1 MAENGVLYMRRSL
14 KDNDRV
20 LEWSPAA
27 AKSPDII
34 PYGAGTTGDA
44 QKLFKENYSQD
55 VGRPLIPGEPN
66 HVYVRAKNLGGS
78 PAAGAV
84 RLYQT
89 KSSLLLFPQ
98 MWQDGPLKTASGGDT
113 SALRVTEPG
122 AVVVG
127 AEPFVWNPDVPP
139 SRFHYCLVALATT
152 DGTPPPAAPK
162 VRDVRGLAQWLADAK
177 LTSRNVFFVDA
188 NAPAAAVDTEY
199 EQGETEAKIDF
210 TIECTNCP
218 VGKSWVQFM
227 SSSKPPIQ
235 IGKTKITDSNFVT
248 GVSNVVVPANLK
260 TTFQILY
267 WAEDQPG
274 AGWQIDFV
282 ASMKVPKSDPLFA
295 HARTPAEMG
304 WPRADHLAEGGGT
317 PVKSVT
323 LGTATLKNASIL

>member
-20 LEWSPAA
+20 LDWSPAA

-44 QKLFKENYSQD
+44 QILFKENYSQD

-66 HVYVRAKNLGGS
+66 HVYVRAKNLGAA
-78 PAAGAV
+78 PAAGSV
-84 RLYQT
+84 RIYQT
-89 KSSLLLFPQ
+89 KSSMLLFPQ
-98 MWQDGPLKTASGGDT
+98 MWQDGHLKTASGGES
-113 SALRVTEPG
+113 SALGATEPG

-139 SRFHYCLVALATT
+139 GRFHYCLVALAMT
-152 DGTPPPAAPK
+152 DGTPAPAAPK

-188 NAPAAAVDTEY
+188 NAPAAEVDTGY

-210 TIECTNCP
+210 TITCTNCP

-227 SSSKPPIQ
+227 SSSKPAIQ
-235 IGKTKITDSNFVT
+235 IGKTKITDSSFVA
-248 GVSNVVVPANLK
+248 GVSVVVPAGLK
-260 TTFQILY
+260 TTLQIGY

-274 AGWQIDFV
+274 AGWQIDLV
-282 ASMKVPKSDPLFA
+282 ASMKVTQSDPLFA

-304 WPRADHLAEGGGT
+304 WPHADHLTEGAAG